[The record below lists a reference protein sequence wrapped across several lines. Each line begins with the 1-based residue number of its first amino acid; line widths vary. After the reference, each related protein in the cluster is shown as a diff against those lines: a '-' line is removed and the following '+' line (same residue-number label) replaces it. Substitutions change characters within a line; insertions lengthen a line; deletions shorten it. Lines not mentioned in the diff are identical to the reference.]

1 MLNSICLFA
10 INNGIFSFVNCT
22 SFRGLPIVK
31 PLTIRLF
38 SPLSDQTKSL
48 CAGDLSL
55 LQEVLIFNIGSRARR
70 E

>member
-1 MLNSICLFA
+1 MLNSICLFPV
-10 INNGIFSFVNCT
+10 NNGTFSFVNCT

-38 SPLSDQTKSL
+38 SPLSDQTKSR